1 MANIVINNI
10 RRERYAFKFNDDY
23 LADITKNV
31 AAQRNDWTQEEIK
44 ALLKSND
51 RFVLN
56 SLLKLYARQTEDE
69 KETESTSYKN
79 GRGFN
84 GCDAK
89 VLCNIAKQCFE
100 EHFISFKQIAYVRSK
115 ICKYSKQLMN
125 IANGKA

>member
-1 MANIVINNI
+1 MANTVINNI
-10 RRERYAFKFNDDY
+10 RREKYTFRFNDNY
-23 LADITKNV
+23 LADTTKNV
-31 AAQRNDWTQEEIK
+31 VAQRSDWTQEEIK
-44 ALLKSND
+44 TLLKSND

-56 SLLKLYARQTEDE
+56 SLLKLYARQTEEE
-69 KETESTSYKN
+69 KETESTSCKN

-84 GCDAK
+84 CCDAK

-115 ICKYSKQLMN
+115 IYKYSKQLMN